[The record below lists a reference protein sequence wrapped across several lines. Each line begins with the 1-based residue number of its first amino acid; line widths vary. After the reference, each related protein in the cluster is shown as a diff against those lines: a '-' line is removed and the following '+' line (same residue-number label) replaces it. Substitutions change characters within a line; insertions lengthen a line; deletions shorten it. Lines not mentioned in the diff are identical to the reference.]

1 MTVKVSAG
9 FIWTEN
15 HRVKGEQMR
24 SKLELR
30 VPPPLVMLLF
40 MATVFIFDYL
50 APFNL
55 FYLPLLSYVL
65 VLGLIT
71 LGGVIALCG
80 VKEFREAKTTVNP
93 LKPESSSS
101 LVSSG
106 IYQYTRNPMY
116 LGLLLALL
124 SSVAYTQHPLGLVSA
139 LGFVLYMNRFQIE
152 PEEKMLVKLFGEDFK
167 VYANQVKR
175 WF

>member
-1 MTVKVSAG
+1 ML
-9 FIWTEN
+9 
-15 HRVKGEQMR
+15 

-30 VPPPLVMLLF
+30 IPPPLVMLLF
-40 MATVFIFDYL
+40 MVTVFGFDKIM
-50 APFNL
+50 PFTL
-55 FYLPLLSYVL
+55 FYLPWLTYASVISL
-65 VLGLIT
+65 VT
-71 LGGVIALCG
+71 LGGVIALWG
-80 VKEFREAKTTVNP
+80 MKEFKNAKTTVNP

-116 LGLLLALL
+116 LGLLLILL
-124 SSVAYTQHPLGLVSA
+124 SAVIYTQHPLGLVSA

-152 PEEKMLVKLFGEDFK
+152 PEEKMLVKLFGEEFVD
-167 VYANQVKR
+167 YSNQVKR

>member
-1 MTVKVSAG
+1 ML
-9 FIWTEN
+9 
-15 HRVKGEQMR
+15 

-30 VPPPLVMLLF
+30 IPPPLVMLLF
-40 MATVFIFDYL
+40 MVTVFGFDKIM
-50 APFNL
+50 PFTL
-55 FYLPLLSYVL
+55 FYLPWLTYASVISL
-65 VLGLIT
+65 VT
-71 LGGVIALCG
+71 LGGVIALWG
-80 VKEFREAKTTVNP
+80 MKEFKNAKTTVNP

-116 LGLLLALL
+116 LGLLLILL
-124 SSVAYTQHPLGLVSA
+124 SAVIYTQHPLGLVSA

-152 PEEKMLVKLFGEDFK
+152 PEEKMLVKLFGDEFVD
-167 VYANQVKR
+167 YSNQVKR

>member
-1 MTVKVSAG
+1 ML
-9 FIWTEN
+9 
-15 HRVKGEQMR
+15 

-30 VPPPLVMLLF
+30 IPPPLVMLLF
-40 MATVFIFDYL
+40 MATVFVFDYI

-55 FYLPLLSYVL
+55 FYLPWLSYVL
-65 VLGLIT
+65 VISLIV
-71 LGGVIALCG
+71 LGGVIALWG
-80 VKEFREAKTTVNP
+80 VKKFREAKTTVNP

-101 LVSSG
+101 LVNSG

-116 LGLLLALL
+116 LGLLLTLL

-139 LGFVLYMNRFQIE
+139 LGFVLYINRFQIE
-152 PEEKMLVKLFGEDFK
+152 PEEKMLGTLFGDEF
-167 VYANQVKR
+167 VEYTNRVKR